1 MTTTNGRDQRRGH
14 PDDAALVNESAAST
28 PAPGSASDP
37 PTPAVGRVAFHESAH
52 ATLAERLGVGVV
64 NVTMRPPRTYMG
76 PLERRDRDAIE
87 ARIVAVLA
95 GGVADL
101 YTRRTSGYLPDVT
114 AEEENA
120 LALAAEY
127 AALSPRH
134 RELLET
140 YAAGQDG
147 ALALCDD
154 TAALALSAALVGT
167 EARLHVAWLGAVAER
182 LVHETWPAI
191 VRVAAVLEQHGELSG
206 AEVAAVIEAAG
217 WRLPKHKEI

>member
-1 MTTTNGRDQRRGH
+1 MTDLREGRRPYPPALVDSMTTTNGRDQRRGH

-76 PLERRDRDAIE
+76 PLEHRDRDAIE

-114 AEEENA
+114 RRRRTPS
-120 LALAAEY
+120 
-127 AALSPRH
+127 LSPPSTPRS
-134 RELLET
+134 RRGIGSCSRPT
-140 YAAGQDG
+140 QRAR
-147 ALALCDD
+147 
-154 TAALALSAALVGT
+154 TAPSRSATTPPRWPCRPRWSGPRPSCTSPGWEPWPSGWCTRPGPPSCAWPPCWSST
-167 EARLHVAWLGAVAER
+167 E
-182 LVHETWPAI
+182 
-191 VRVAAVLEQHGELSG
+191 S
-206 AEVAAVIEAAG
+206 
-217 WRLPKHKEI
+217 